1 MITLRE
7 IFVFSETSPLL
18 FSQYLFIFIFTVMYG
33 IYTVIHNRLNLRSAY
48 LIVFGVFFYYRT
60 GGWFFS
66 LLILSTIYDFYLANA
81 IHHSKSEFKR
91 KMFLIISLSINL
103 GLLAFF
109 KYAFYFA
116 DIINDLMGTSFKPQN
131 IFYIASNNMFG
142 TGFDISKIVLPV
154 GISFFTF
161 QALSYTIE
169 VYRRHIE
176 PAKNILDFGFFVTYF
191 PQLIAG
197 PIVRAVDFI
206 PQIAK
211 KFSLTEREFGHAI
224 FLIVGGFIKK
234 VVISDYIS
242 VNFVDRVFDDPQLYS
257 GFDNLMAVYGY
268 AIQIYCDFSG
278 YSDMAIG
285 ISLLLGFRLPLNF
298 NSPYVSLS
306 ITEFWRRWHISLS
319 TWLRDFLYISLGGNR
334 KGKVR
339 TYVNLLITM
348 LLGGLW
354 HGAANKFI
362 IWGALHGAAL
372 AIHKAWLEYVPW
384 AGKQNSKLYNFIAGL
399 VTFHF
404 VCFCWIY
411 FRADDVP
418 TVKSMLDRMVN
429 HFTLPDVWLKM
440 KSYWKVFTMILIGY
454 TLHFIPKK
462 YKLGLEDRFSAL
474 PLVLKVAMVA
484 VIIILTYQVASSEV
498 QPFIYFQF

>member
-1 MITLRE
+1 
-7 IFVFSETSPLL
+7 
-18 FSQYLFIFIFTVMYG
+18 
-33 IYTVIHNRLNLRSAY
+33 
-48 LIVFGVFFYYRT
+48 VFFYYRT

-66 LLILSTIYDFYLANA
+66 LLVLSTIYDYYLANA
-81 IHHSKSEFKR
+81 IHRANNPLKR
-91 KMFLIISLSINL
+91 KIYLVLSLTINI

-109 KYAFYFA
+109 KYTYYFA
-116 DIINDLMGTSFKPQN
+116 DIINDLFHTHFHPQN
-131 IFYIASNNMFG
+131 LFYVASNNWFG
-142 TGFDISKIVLPV
+142 THFDINKIILPV

-161 QALSYTIE
+161 QTLSYTID
-169 VYRRHIE
+169 VYRKHIE

-197 PIVRAVDFI
+197 PIVRAVDFL

-211 KFSLTEREFGHAI
+211 KFHLTEREFGHAI

-234 VVISDYIS
+234 TVISDYIS
-242 VNFVDRVFDDPQLYS
+242 VNFVDRIFDDPQLYS

-319 TWLRDFLYISLGGNR
+319 TWLKDYLYISLGGNR
-334 KGKVR
+334 KGKIR
-339 TYVNLLITM
+339 TYINLLITM
-348 LLGGLW
+348 LIGGLW

-384 AGKQNSKLYNFIAGL
+384 ARSQNSKIYNFIAGL

-418 TVKSMLDRMVN
+418 TVKTMLDRIFHNFSLTDMRI
-429 HFTLPDVWLKM
+429 KI
-440 KSYWKVFTMILIGY
+440 SAYWKVFSFILAGY
-454 TLHFIPKK
+454 LLHFIPKRF
-462 YKLGLEDRFSAL
+462 KLSLEERFTL
-474 PLVLKVAMVA
+474 VPLVLKVVMVA
-484 VIIILTYQVASSEV
+484 VIIVLVYQVASSEV